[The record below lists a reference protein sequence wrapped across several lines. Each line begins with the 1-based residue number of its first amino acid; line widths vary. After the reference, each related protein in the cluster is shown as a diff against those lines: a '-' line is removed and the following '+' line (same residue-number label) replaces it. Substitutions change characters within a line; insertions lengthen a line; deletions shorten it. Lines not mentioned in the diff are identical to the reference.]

1 MMKRIS
7 IYTAIAA
14 ALALSLNSCTREV
27 LDSESVVTI
36 NEGVRTDLDRWLERN
51 YVLPYNIE
59 YVYKWDFNTIP
70 FEFETKPVDYNE
82 AVVHSHLIK
91 YLCFDCF
98 AAVAGTDFVCRYM
111 PKQVYVVSSP
121 LTTSGANF
129 SVAGSTDY
137 GKRILLSDINGYT
150 QALTDDLWLMK
161 TSQSAQQNFSEKVA
175 KTTFHEL
182 MHLLNY
188 TVDMPVSYKEIT
200 PEYLFSDWTR
210 VEFKTGEGFISAY
223 SRYSEMEDIAEV
235 FAYYLATI
243 PQRWEERIAKE
254 EKILRKLSLIRSYLE
269 ESFGVDIDALRD
281 EYQNRL
287 LKVCTGKVSY
297 EMLTDLN

>member
-1 MMKRIS
+1 MRKTV
-7 IYTAIAA
+7 IYIVAVAMLAIAQY
-14 ALALSLNSCTREV
+14 SCTREEV
-27 LDSESVVTI
+27 LDSESVVTLD
-36 NEGVRTDLDRWLERN
+36 EGVRTDLDRWLERN

-59 YVYKWDFNTIP
+59 YVYKWDFNTVP
-70 FEFETKPVDYNE
+70 FEFETTPVDYQE

-111 PKQVYVVSSP
+111 PKQVYVVNSP
-121 LTTSGANF
+121 MSLAGANF
-129 SVAGSTDY
+129 SVLGSTDF
-137 GKRILLSDINGYT
+137 GKRILLSDINGFT
-150 QALTDDLWLMK
+150 KALTTDLWLMK
-161 TSQSAQQNFSEKVA
+161 NNLGAQQGFSEKVA

-200 PEYLFSDWTR
+200 PEYVFSDWTR
-210 VEFKTGEGFISAY
+210 YGAGDGFISAY

-235 FAYYLATI
+235 FAYYLAT
-243 PQRWEERIAKE
+243 PPRRWEERIANE
-254 EKILRKLSLIRSYLE
+254 EKIIQKLSLIRSYME

>member
-1 MMKRIS
+1 MKKTA
-7 IYTAIAA
+7 IYTATVVV
-14 ALALSLNSCTREV
+14 LAFSLLSCTREEV
-27 LDSESVVTI
+27 LDNESVVTI
-36 NEGVRTDLDRWLERN
+36 NEGVPTDLDRWLERN

-59 YVYKWDFNTIP
+59 YVYKWDTNTVP
-70 FEFETKPVDYNE
+70 FEFETNPVDYHE
-82 AVVHSHLIK
+82 AVIHAHLTK

-98 AAVAGTDFVCRYM
+98 AAVAGTNFVCRFM

-121 LTTSGANF
+121 LTTTGANF
-129 SVAGSTDY
+129 SVLGSTDY
-137 GKRILLSDINGYT
+137 GKRILLSDVNGFT
-150 QALTDDLWLMK
+150 ETLTTNLWMIK
-161 TSQSAQQNFSEKVA
+161 DNHNRQQKFSEKVA

-200 PEYLFSDWTR
+200 PEYVFSDWTR
-210 VEFKTGEGFISAY
+210 YEFVGDGFISPY

-235 FAYYLATI
+235 FSYYIATLPSI
-243 PQRWEERIAKE
+243 WERRFANDV
-254 EKILRKLSLIRSYLE
+254 KIIRKLSLIRSYLE

-281 EYQNRL
+281 EYQDRL

-297 EMLTDLN
+297 EMLTDLR

>member
-1 MMKRIS
+1 MKRIS
-7 IYTAIAA
+7 IYIAAVA
-14 ALALSLNSCTREV
+14 ALAFSQYSCTREV

-51 YVLPYNIE
+51 FVLPYNIE
-59 YVYKWDFNTIP
+59 YVYKWDFNTVP
-70 FEFETKPVDYNE
+70 FEFETIPVDYKE
-82 AVVHSHLIK
+82 AVVHSHLVK

-98 AAVAGTDFVCRYM
+98 AAVSGADFVCRYM
-111 PKQVYVVSSP
+111 PKQVYVVNSP
-121 LTTSGANF
+121 LTLAGANF
-129 SVAGSTDY
+129 SVLGSTDF
-137 GKRILLSDINGYT
+137 GKRILLSDVNGFT
-150 QALTDDLWLMK
+150 EALTTNLWRMK
-161 TSQSAQQNFSEKVA
+161 SNPSAQQAFSEKVA

-200 PEYLFSDWTR
+200 PEYVFSDWTR
-210 VEFKTGEGFISAY
+210 YEFVGDGFISPY

-235 FAYYLATI
+235 FSYYIATLPSI
-243 PQRWEERIAKE
+243 WERRFANDV
-254 EKILRKLSLIRSYLE
+254 KIIRKLSLIRSYLE

-281 EYQNRL
+281 EYQDRL

-297 EMLTDLN
+297 EMLTDLR